1 MAKVKKGDKIIVN
14 YTNSLEDGTMLDKS
28 FEKKPFE
35 FTLGQRMVIPGFE
48 KAVIGMNDGETK
60 TIKIPPEDAYGRHDK
75 NFVYIIDKSK
85 VRLNI
90 EPQIGM
96 RMLARSHDGTVRN
109 VTVIGINEKTV
120 TVDDNHPLAGKALIL
135 KVTILKIL

>member
-1 MAKVKKGDKIIVN
+1 MAKVKKGDKIMVN
-14 YTNSLEDGTMLDKS
+14 YTNSLEDGTILDKS

-60 TIKIPPEDAYGRHDK
+60 TIKIPPEDAYGPHDK
-75 NFVYIIDKSK
+75 NSVHIIDKSK
-85 VRLNI
+85 VQSDI
-90 EPQIGM
+90 ELQIGM
-96 RMLARSHDGTVRN
+96 KMLARSRDGTVRN
-109 VTVIGINEKTV
+109 VTLTGINEKTV
-120 TVDDNHPLAGKALIL
+120 TVDGNHPLAGKALIF